1 MKYKHYSPKTRV
13 ILVRG
18 EGYID
23 FVNSKSDKN
32 VAALCYNDDVNNLSV
47 RAIPLGDMT
56 DTESQAHVLF
66 DKLRQID
73 RENFDIVYA
82 RCPKADGVGMAIYN
96 RLIRAAG
103 FEVIDLEK
111 L

>member
-1 MKYKHYSPKTRV
+1 MKYKHYSPKSRV

-32 VAALCYNDDVNNLSV
+32 VAALCYNDDVEELSV
-47 RAIPLGDMT
+47 KAFPLGDAS

-73 RENFDIVYA
+73 REGYDIVYA
-82 RCPKADGVGMAIYN
+82 RCPNAEGVGMALYN

-103 FEVIDLEK
+103 FEVIDLEE